1 MRLGTLICAATA
13 ALALLAARVP
23 AQQSFET
30 VGGNTYSGKVVSDD
44 GTNVEIE
51 TAGGAKVK
59 VPFDAL
65 TPKTQYSLK
74 RAKTGEDGKSQ
85 LALAEWCLSKTLYEE
100 ARTHY
105 RKALAADAT
114 MADEINAKVVV
125 ARKTA
130 ANELLARAKGLMATD
145 PKQARRIL
153 SQLVQELPL
162 EDATGEARK
171 LLAADT
177 EQRKSDALARKPKTK
192 PAPAAGADAGQPAP
206 TRASGEPFSEP
217 VVKRFQDVID
227 SYHKMLDSTR
237 DGLTEGGSGSV
248 KEFEKALKEG
258 DKIRKAVD
266 KIRPDA
272 KGDEELTEA
281 VELADSK
288 LEDADVDARLNI
300 VDCYLMRTSYNQAS
314 DVVKEGLANYP
325 KNEQLRQAMNRVTA
339 AAADGIGGDWVIVGR
354 R

>member
-23 AQQSFET
+23 AQESFET

-59 VPFDAL
+59 VPYDAL
-65 TPKTQYSLK
+65 TPKTQYRLK

-85 LALAEWCLSKTLYEE
+85 LALAEWCVTKTLYEE

-114 MADEINAKVVV
+114 MSDEINAKVVV

-130 ANELLARAKGLMATD
+130 ANELLARAQGLMATK
-145 PKQARRIL
+145 PQEARRLL
-153 SQLVQELPL
+153 SAMVQELPL
-162 EDATGEARK
+162 EDATKEARK
-171 LLAADT
+171 LLADDT
-177 EQRKSDALARKPKTK
+177 EQRKASAMARKPKPK
-192 PAPAAGADAGQPAP
+192 PAGGAAPAGQDVP

-237 DGLTEGGSGSV
+237 DGLTEGGSDGV

-272 KGDEELTEA
+272 KGDEELAEA

-325 KNEQLRQAMNRVTA
+325 KNEQLRQAMNRVTS